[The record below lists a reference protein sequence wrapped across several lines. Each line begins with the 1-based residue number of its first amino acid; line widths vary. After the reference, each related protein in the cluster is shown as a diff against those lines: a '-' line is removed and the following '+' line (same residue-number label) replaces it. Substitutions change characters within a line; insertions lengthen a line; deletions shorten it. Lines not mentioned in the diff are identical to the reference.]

1 MVLGEIMKVI
11 DVIELTAKLL
21 NIIEVKECINICK
34 TNQITLSQLLALPE
48 TSETEGELL
57 KPSMLNEQVEK
68 ELRLLLDCINITQTQ
83 IASEK
88 NYLIK
93 TEDIV
98 VENECFDIDTL
109 SQKLY
114 KIKEITSDKEKRN
127 FDLIGNKIVIK
138 NGKFKLKY
146 AFLPDEVNFDDSI
159 ETHNGKV
166 SILAFC
172 YGVCNKY
179 LLIKNMFDEAE
190 FWQEKFD
197 KSISLCFKKLGEIKI
212 KNRRWL

>member
-21 NIIEVKECINICK
+21 NILEVKQCITMCK
-34 TNQITLSQLLALPE
+34 TNQITLSQLLALPQE
-48 TSETEGELL
+48 SKIEGELL
-57 KPSMLNEQVEK
+57 KPSFLTEQVER
-68 ELRLLLDCINITQTQ
+68 ELRLILDCINITQMQ
-83 IASEK
+83 IASEN

-93 TEDIV
+93 IEDIV

-114 KIKEITSDKEKRN
+114 KIKEITCDDEKKN
-127 FDLIGNKIVIK
+127 FDFVGNKIIIK
-138 NGKFKLKY
+138 NGNYKLKY
-146 AFLPDEVNFDDSI
+146 AYLPNEIDFDDSV
-159 ETHNGKV
+159 ETHGGKV
-166 SILAFC
+166 SVLAFC

-179 LLIKNMFDEAE
+179 LIVKNMTTEAE

-197 KSISLCFKKLGEIKI
+197 KSLLSCFKKIGEIKI
-212 KNRRWL
+212 KNRRWI